1 MNSFLKSELKDNNII
16 FTILKEYPTREE
28 WENSKMITNDWYNYI
43 EKNNLQVGFIFNL
56 NNLTYMRPTYLLEW
70 KDIFQEK
77 KEKTRKYIIASCVII
92 EYNIVRQ
99 FVNLFFKAYDPIRP
113 TRFVKDIEEG
123 EEFIKSCISK

>member
-16 FTILKEYPTREE
+16 FTVLKEYPTREE

>member
-1 MNSFLKSELKDNNII
+1 MYSFLKSELKDNNII
-16 FTILKEYPTREE
+16 FTVLKEYPTREE

-77 KEKTRKYIIASCVII
+77 KEKTKKYIIASCVII

>member
-1 MNSFLKSELKDNNII
+1 
-16 FTILKEYPTREE
+16 
-28 WENSKMITNDWYNYI
+28 MITHNWYKYI
-43 EKNNLQVGFIFNL
+43 EENNLQVGFIFNL

-77 KEKTRKYIIASCVII
+77 REKTRKYIIASCVII
-92 EYNIVRQ
+92 EYNIIRQ

-113 TRFVKDIEEG
+113 TRLVKDIEEG